1 MLGYAAA
8 RDQNYF
14 MASFVQ
20 VPYPLCNAHVAHIN
34 DILKHKLLK
43 SKMGDKPPL
52 LEHKHA

>member
-8 RDQNYF
+8 QDQNYF

-34 DILKHKLLK
+34 DILKRKLLK
-43 SKMGDKPPL
+43 SKMSDKPPL